1 MYICTGFTGKNPEDS
16 GVNENSFKGGGDKKS
31 SFLFV
36 SKGFRMD
43 KKALEKH
50 VQNILTDES
59 YFLVDIDIN
68 KDNIVEVFIDAESKE
83 VSIADCAD
91 VSRALEKLLD
101 RDVEDF
107 QLSVSSAGF
116 TKPFKVFKQYKKNIG
131 RALDVMTTDS
141 SRHTGMLLDAVE
153 NEGIKLELR
162 DFKKNK
168 KKKKKAEQPKE
179 LFIPFSEI
187 TMAKGLVTF

>member
-1 MYICTGFTGKNPEDS
+1 MHRIYRKKPEDS

-36 SKGFRMD
+36 SKGFLMD
-43 KKALEKH
+43 KKALEKLVH
-50 VQNILTDES
+50 EVLTDDS

-68 KDNIVEVFIDAESKE
+68 KDNIIEVFIDAEDGE
-83 VSIADCAD
+83 VSISDCAS
-91 VSRALEKLLD
+91 VSRALEERLN
-101 RDVEDF
+101 RDAEDF

-116 TKPFKVFKQYKKNIG
+116 TKPFKVFKQYKKNVG
-131 RALDVMTTDS
+131 RALDVMTKDS

-153 NEGIKLELR
+153 NEGIKLELK

-168 KKKKKAEQPKE
+168 KKKKKAEQPDE

>member
-1 MYICTGFTGKNPEDS
+1 
-16 GVNENSFKGGGDKKS
+16 
-31 SFLFV
+31 
-36 SKGFRMD
+36 MD

-50 VQNILTDES
+50 VNNVLTDES
-59 YFLVDIDIN
+59 YFLVDIDIK
-68 KDNIVEVFIDAESKE
+68 KDNIIDVFIDADNRE

-91 VSRALEKLLD
+91 ISRALEELLD

-116 TKPFKVFKQYKKNIG
+116 TKPFKVFRQYKKNVG
-131 RALDVMTTDS
+131 RALDVMTKDS
-141 SRHTGMLLDAVE
+141 SRHTGVLLDAIE

-179 LFIPFSEI
+179 LFIPFNEI